1 MREIPVKENV
11 LNLYS
16 EELRIIP
23 GKETTGIFFSV
34 ALVFAAVKLMG
45 KTG

>member
-1 MREIPVKENV
+1 MKENV

-16 EELRIIP
+16 GELRIKP
-23 GKETTGIFFSV
+23 GKETTGILFNVS
-34 ALVFAAVKLMG
+34 LVFAAVKLMG